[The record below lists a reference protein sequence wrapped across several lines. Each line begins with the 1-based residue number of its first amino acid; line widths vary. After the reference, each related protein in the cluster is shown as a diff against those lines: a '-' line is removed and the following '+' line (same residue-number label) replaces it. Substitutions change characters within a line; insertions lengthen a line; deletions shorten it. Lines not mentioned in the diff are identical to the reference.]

1 MRVGRA
7 RRGVRGAAVLA
18 AGLAAAVGLGACSV
32 PSGSPAST
40 SSRPSASSSAAA
52 LPAGPRPNV
61 VLVLTDDLSTNLLP
75 YMPNVQALQRRGM
88 TFSNYFVTD
97 SLCCPSRAS
106 LLTGGYPH
114 TTGVFTNGG
123 KDGGWRVFR
132 AAGGEEQTF
141 ATALHGAG
149 YRTGLL
155 GKYLNGYQR
164 PVDRLAPIPL
174 GWDEW
179 VAASTGE
186 GYSGY
191 DYHLN
196 DNGRMVFRG
205 HREQDYIT
213 DVLSDRAVRFVRD
226 SAAVPFLLEVAVY
239 APHHPFT
246 PPKRHENA
254 FPGLA
259 MPRTAAYNRAARPT
273 DPQWLQGIP
282 PLTKADGRQVD
293 VEFRKRAQAA
303 LGVDDLVGRL
313 TKTLQQQGIL
323 DRTYFVF
330 TSDNGFHLGE
340 RRLRMGKE
348 TPYDHDVRVP
358 LVVAGPGVAPGSTT
372 DLLTENVDLA
382 PTFTELAGAAPTT
395 FVNGR
400 SLVPVL
406 RGGTPSVW
414 RKAVLVEHHHAGSPA
429 QKGPDRE
436 NQVTPPDYT
445 ALRFPTALY
454 VEYATG
460 DVEYHDLTTD
470 PLQLTNTAAGLD
482 PAVRQA
488 LHGSLGALAGCVGA
502 QGCWQAATGATQGPA
517 S

>member
-1 MRVGRA
+1 M
-7 RRGVRGAAVLA
+7 LA
-18 AGLAAAVGLGACSV
+18 ALLAVAVALGACSLTPGGSAASPTTSS
-32 PSGSPAST
+32 PSGPA
-40 SSRPSASSSAAA
+40 PSGV
-52 LPAGPRPNV
+52 GPRPNV
-61 VLVLTDDLSTNLLP
+61 VLVVTDDMSTNLLP

-106 LLTGGYPH
+106 MLTGGYPH

-123 KDGGWRVFR
+123 PDGGWPVFR
-132 AAGGEEQTF
+132 AGGGEEQTF

-164 PVDRLAPIPL
+164 PVDQLAPIPP

-179 VAASTGE
+179 YALSTGE
-186 GYSGY
+186 GYTGY
-191 DYHLN
+191 DYHAN

-205 HREQDYIT
+205 HEESDYVT
-213 DVLSDRAVRFVRD
+213 DVLSDRAVQFVR
-226 SAAVPFLLEVAVY
+226 AGATAPFLLEVAVY

-254 FPGLA
+254 FPGLV
-259 MPRTAAYNRAARPT
+259 MPRTGAYNRAARPT

-282 PLTKADGRQVD
+282 PLSKAVGQRIDND
-293 VEFRKRAQAA
+293 FRMRAQAV

-313 TKTLQQQGIL
+313 TDTLREQGIL
-323 DRTYFVF
+323 DRTFFVF

-358 LVVAGPGVAPGSTT
+358 LVVAGPGVPPGSTT

-382 PTFTELAGAAPTT
+382 PTFTELAGAAPPT

-406 RGGTPSVW
+406 RGGTPSPW
-414 RKAVLVEHHHAGSPA
+414 RKAVLVEHHQARSLA

-436 NQVTPPDYT
+436 KQATPPDYT

-470 PLQLTNTAAGLD
+470 PLQVHNTVADLD
-482 PAVRQA
+482 PQVRQA
-488 LHGSLGALAGCVGA
+488 LHGSLGALASCVGA
-502 QGCWQAATGATQGPA
+502 QGCWQAATNATQTPA